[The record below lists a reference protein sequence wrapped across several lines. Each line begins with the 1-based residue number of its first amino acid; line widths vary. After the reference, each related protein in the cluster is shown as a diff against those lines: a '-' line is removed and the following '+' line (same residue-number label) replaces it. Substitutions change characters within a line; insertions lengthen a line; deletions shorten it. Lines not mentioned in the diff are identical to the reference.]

1 MKRVVLVVTVL
12 TLVIV
17 PLGLARPPAAAAADT
32 ITILT
37 KERGSE
43 GPALYACYSVE
54 DLTDAGTGNGGVGA
68 ACDGDDGTVDGTTRV
83 PVAPCDPC
91 RVSQGLPDRPND
103 QPTDYL
109 LERPQVGGAGQTFT
123 FRNFLK
129 PYVVVS
135 AVDARTGNRVLG
147 ACIVVA
153 DVDRGSG
160 VGGCDGASS
169 DRDGRRN
176 GKIQTPRLNNAN
188 YLDGTGNHRVDQ
200 TSPAPAGYVL
210 GASVEFVADPARTG
224 EFEAVTVKLP
234 PAPRIVITT
243 VDARSGDRL
252 KGACYAIGDK
262 SHGGGLGTF
271 CDGQQSGTFG
281 DQDGRANGVIVT
293 KTLPVGHTYL
303 IDQRTAP
310 GGYRLATRD
319 KSVTTVAG
327 KDASVTVENR
337 RAG

>member
-1 MKRVVLVVTVL
+1 MRRAPTSIALL
-12 TLVIV
+12 AALAL
-17 PLGLARPPAAAAADT
+17 PLGLAAPPAARAADT
-32 ITILT
+32 ITVVT

-91 RVSQGLPDRPND
+91 RVSQHLPEKPND

-109 LERPQVGGAGQTFT
+109 LEPAQVGGAGQTYT
-123 FRNFLK
+123 FRNYLK

-147 ACIVVA
+147 ACVVVA

-160 VGGCDGASS
+160 VGGCDGAPS

-188 YLDGTGNHRVDQ
+188 YRDGTGNHRVDQ
-200 TSPAPAGYVL
+200 TSPAPAGYIL
-210 GASVEFVADPARTG
+210 GASV
-224 EFEAVTVKLP
+224 
-234 PAPRIVITT
+234 
-243 VDARSGDRL
+243 
-252 KGACYAIGDK
+252 
-262 SHGGGLGTF
+262 
-271 CDGQQSGTFG
+271 
-281 DQDGRANGVIVT
+281 
-293 KTLPVGHTYL
+293 
-303 IDQRTAP
+303 
-310 GGYRLATRD
+310 
-319 KSVTTVAG
+319 
-327 KDASVTVENR
+327 
-337 RAG
+337 